1 MKDRVF
7 CPSLNN
13 ENVIVEYTDNFILD
27 KKTKIFVPNQYKA
40 VIFDNEK
47 IAFRVEPSSE
57 KTDRKSVV

>member
-47 IAFRVEPSSE
+47 IAFRISLQII
-57 KTDRKSVV
+57 KCLCQRTA